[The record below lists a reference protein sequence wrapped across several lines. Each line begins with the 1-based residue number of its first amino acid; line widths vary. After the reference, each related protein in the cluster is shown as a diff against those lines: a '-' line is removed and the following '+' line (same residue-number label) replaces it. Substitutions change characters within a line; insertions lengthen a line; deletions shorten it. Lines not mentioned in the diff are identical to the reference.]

1 MFDINFIAEPGIQ
14 NGTSDASWSFL
25 YKKSEQEMNEKFDS
39 QQLKASFIHQNSWLN
54 YFFVLIILGFIV
66 VISII
71 NISYTHFK
79 PDLVLNQVIDLIV
92 ESSYLI
98 NLQLEEANFSK
109 DQVKITIRSEDF
121 TTIQSI
127 SHDYHMDEIP
137 YEIYQKDE
145 YSYLNLIFPWKG
157 NVRAGN
163 IQTLQSLAN
172 KTVFS
177 NKISIISTEDKFEI
191 QGKSSDIISFLLQMA
206 ENNQIEKFNFSV
218 FHHESGQFNLIVQ

>member
-54 YFFVLIILGFIV
+54 YFFVLIILGFII

-71 NISYTHFK
+71 NISDTHLK

-109 DQVKITIRSEDF
+109 DQVKVTIRSEDI

-127 SHDYHMDEIP
+127 SQDYHMDEIP
-137 YEIYQKDE
+137 YEIYQ
-145 YSYLNLIFPWKG
+145 
-157 NVRAGN
+157 
-163 IQTLQSLAN
+163 
-172 KTVFS
+172 
-177 NKISIISTEDKFEI
+177 
-191 QGKSSDIISFLLQMA
+191 
-206 ENNQIEKFNFSV
+206 
-218 FHHESGQFNLIVQ
+218 